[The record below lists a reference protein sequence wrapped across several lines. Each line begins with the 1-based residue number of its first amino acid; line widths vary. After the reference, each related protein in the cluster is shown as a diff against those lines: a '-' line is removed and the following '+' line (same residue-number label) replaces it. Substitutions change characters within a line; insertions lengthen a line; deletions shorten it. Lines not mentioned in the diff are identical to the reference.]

1 MSDPD
6 DPQAWIEKAQGD
18 FLCIEN
24 NLAAKQIP
32 WDVVAFH
39 AQQAGEKML
48 KAFLVS
54 TGQTVIKTHDLTF
67 LLNLCRSVAGGFP
80 DLGEEC
86 RWLTRYAVQFRYP
99 GEEMAVEET
108 EARESIDA
116 ARKIETAVASM
127 LPRS

>member
-6 DPQAWIEKAQGD
+6 DPRAWIEKAQGD

-24 NLAAKQIP
+24 NQSRGTSLR
-32 WDVVAFH
+32 F
-39 AQQAGEKML
+39 M
-48 KAFLVS
+48 
-54 TGQTVIKTHDLTF
+54 
-67 LLNLCRSVAGGFP
+67 
-80 DLGEEC
+80 
-86 RWLTRYAVQFRYP
+86 LTRYAVQFRYP

-108 EARESIDA
+108 EARESIGA